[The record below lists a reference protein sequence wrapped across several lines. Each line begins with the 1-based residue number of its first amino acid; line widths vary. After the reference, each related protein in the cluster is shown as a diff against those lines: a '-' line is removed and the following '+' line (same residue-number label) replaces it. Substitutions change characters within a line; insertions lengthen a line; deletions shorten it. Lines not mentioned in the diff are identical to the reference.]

1 MQERW
6 NLIEDMVVKPRNLER
21 EVMNRDMAK
30 PAHQRKVAIHYL
42 YEQEP
47 FRMRR
52 KEFWPISMA
61 DYLMKKFIPESVC
74 HEADGLILQPWVGER
89 SHYIPNTCEEVLKW
103 KYAHLNSV
111 DFRLRLL
118 PRGIALLLPPLALG
132 LLIWG
137 PFDGQQTL
145 CQSPLFNKIVGSAC
159 MYKENHT
166 FVSHKG
172 AHKAMC

>member
-1 MQERW
+1 MLELVKERW

-30 PAHQRKVAIHYL
+30 PVPQQKVMTHYL
-42 YEQEP
+42 YQQEP

-61 DYLMKKFIPESVC
+61 DYLMKKFIPASVC
-74 HEADGLILQPWVGER
+74 HEADGLILQPWVGDR

-118 PRGIALLLPPLALG
+118 PQGTALLLPPVF
-132 LLIWG
+132 IHR
-137 PFDGQQTL
+137 PHQ
-145 CQSPLFNKIVGSAC
+145 
-159 MYKENHT
+159 
-166 FVSHKG
+166 
-172 AHKAMC
+172 